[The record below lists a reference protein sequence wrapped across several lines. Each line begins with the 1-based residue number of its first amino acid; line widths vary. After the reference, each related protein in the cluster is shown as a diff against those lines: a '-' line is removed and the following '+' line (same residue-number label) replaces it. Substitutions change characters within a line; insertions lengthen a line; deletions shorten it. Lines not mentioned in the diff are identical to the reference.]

1 LASKRLIV
9 CADDFGLDPAVNEA
23 VEAAHRDG
31 ILTCASLMVG
41 APAASEAAA
50 LARRLPSLRVGL
62 HIVLVDGRPVSLPEE
77 IPALLRPDGAF
88 RDDMVGAG
96 FRFFFLPEVRRQL
109 AHEIRAQFEAF
120 RATGLALDHANAH
133 KHMHL
138 HPTVARLILE
148 IGRDYG
154 LGAMRVPAEPRRAVR
169 SAAPPQRRPV
179 RALASDV
186 GPALLDIWTG
196 GLRRRLRRAGVATND
211 HLFGLAWTGGMT
223 ESRLLSLLPHVP
235 DGVSEIYFHPATER
249 TQALART
256 MPDYRHP
263 DELAALVSPAVR
275 RRIDADGF
283 SLISYRDIAAA
294 RS

>member
-1 LASKRLIV
+1 LTGKRLIV
-9 CADDFGLDPAVNEA
+9 CADDFGLDPAVNAA
-23 VEAAHRDG
+23 VEVAHRNG

-41 APAASEAAA
+41 APAAAAAAA

-62 HIVLVDGRPVSLPEE
+62 HIVLVDGRPASPPEE
-77 IPALLRPDGAF
+77 IPALVRPDGSF
-88 RDDMVGAG
+88 RDDMVAAG
-96 FRFFFLPEVRRQL
+96 FRFFFLPAVRRQL

-120 RATGLALDHANAH
+120 RATGLVLDHANAH

-154 LGAMRVPAEPRRAVR
+154 LGAVRVPAEPRRAVR
-169 SAAPPQRRPV
+169 SAAARKPHP
-179 RALASDV
+179 AAEL

-196 GLRRRLRRAGVATND
+196 NLRRRLRRAGLATND

-249 TQALART
+249 SEALART
-256 MPDYRHP
+256 MPDYRHS

-275 RRIDADGF
+275 SRIDADGF
-283 SLISYRDIAAA
+283 DLISYRDLAAA

>member
-1 LASKRLIV
+1 LATKRLIV
-9 CADDFGLDPAVNEA
+9 CADDFGLDPAVNAA
-23 VEAAHRDG
+23 VEAAHRNG

-41 APAASEAAA
+41 ASAAKGAVVV
-50 LARRLPSLRVGL
+50 ARRTPSLRVGL
-62 HIVLVDGRPVSLPEE
+62 HIVLVDGRPVSP
-77 IPALLRPDGAF
+77 PAEVPDLVRRDGSF
-88 RDDMVGAG
+88 RDNMFEAG
-96 FRFFFLPEVRRQL
+96 VRFYFLPAVRRQL

-120 RATGLALDHANAH
+120 RGTGLALDHANAH

-154 LGAMRVPAEPRRAVR
+154 LSAMRVPAEPRRPVR
-169 SAAPPQRRPV
+169 SAA
-179 RALASDV
+179 ALKTHPAKDL

-223 ESRLLSLLPHVP
+223 ETRLLSLLPYVP
-235 DGVSEIYFHPATER
+235 EGVSEIYFHPATER
-249 TQALART
+249 TQALARA

-263 DELAALVSPAVR
+263 DEFAALISPAVR
-275 RRIDADGF
+275 TWIDAHGV
-283 SLISYRDIAAA
+283 SLISYRDLAPV
-294 RS
+294 RP